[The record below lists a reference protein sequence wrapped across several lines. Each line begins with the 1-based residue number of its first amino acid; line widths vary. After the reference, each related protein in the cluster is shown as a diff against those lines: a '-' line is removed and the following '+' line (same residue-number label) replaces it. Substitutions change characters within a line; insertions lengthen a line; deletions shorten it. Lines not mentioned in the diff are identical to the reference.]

1 MSKLL
6 PLTLLL
12 YLVPGAARAEEP
24 ALPPEGQTELRTE
37 AVTGSDAPRVVVR
50 AVFPV
55 PARKV
60 WQIVSDCAT
69 YQDHLPRI
77 AASKLVQREGA
88 VHLCEVTVAMP
99 FPLSNLTAVTRE
111 VHTESATGMAR
122 RWTLERG
129 DYLVNQGSWE
139 VTALGDGSRCLV
151 VYTIHA
157 KPKTRV
163 PAWMQES
170 AQKKALP
177 ELFERVR
184 TEAAKLP

>member
-1 MSKLL
+1 MSMPRALAALL
-6 PLTLLL
+6 CL
-12 YLVPGAARAEEP
+12 AP
-24 ALPPEGQTELRTE
+24 ALGQAQEAPLPPEGQTELRTE
-37 AVTGSDAPRVVVR
+37 SVVGSDAPRVVVR
-50 AVFPV
+50 AVLPV

-69 YQDHLPRI
+69 YQDHLPRV
-77 AASKLVQREGA
+77 AASKLLQREGA
-88 VHLCEVTVAMP
+88 IHVCEVTVAMP
-99 FPLSNLTAVTRE
+99 FPLSNLTAVTRA
-111 VHTESATGMAR
+111 VHTESATGMSR

-129 DYLVNQGSWE
+129 DYHVNQGSWE
-139 VTALGDGSRCLV
+139 VTPLGDGTRCLV

-163 PAWMQES
+163 PGWMQES